1 MGVVVEAVKKFFDAF
16 VNKGV
21 VRDVVGPILQL
32 RGRRQFSVQ
41 EQVSRFQIG
50 ALLREILDWIAA
62 ITQDAGVAVD
72 VSHAADAGSGVVE
85 GRVIAH
91 QAEFFGVDF
100 DLAKV
105 GSPDGSV
112 SDGDFVGFAGAI
124 VDDGESFAGRGS
136 AVRFSRLRCR
146 EWRAHSQV
154 LRGSEAFAFFPY
166 HFTPKGGRV
175 KTEPAD
181 KLQGLWIQAARA
193 RSAGRAEEP

>member
-50 ALLREILDWIAA
+50 ALLREILDGIAA

-72 VSHAADAGSGVVE
+72 VSHAADAGSRVVE

-105 GSPDGSV
+105 GSPDGPV

-124 VDDGESFAGRGS
+124 VDDGKRFAGRCS

-154 LRGSEAFAFFPY
+154 LRGEKRSPY
-166 HFTPKGGRV
+166 SLSLYTQRGSG
-175 KTEPAD
+175 E
-181 KLQGLWIQAARA
+181 
-193 RSAGRAEEP
+193 